1 MKNLNFP
8 VTISEGGV
16 SAKIRKIV
24 QIKNGKAYTV
34 FIVDYFLRGKRK
46 QAGRAKF
53 DEAKTIALNA
63 CRDVANGNQ
72 DLLTLSNSD
81 RMTYL
86 RATEFLIPLQI
97 KLDVAAQRY
106 VEASE
111 ILGGKASIAEACR
124 EWTKRN
130 AIELPKITVPN
141 AVERFLSQAVADG
154 KSKIRLKDFS
164 GALDRFAEN
173 FQCYV
178 HTLTPKL
185 ISEYLTA
192 LKLSERTKHNH
203 RAVLG
208 YFSRWLVLNDYLS
221 KGTNLLDG
229 VQKYSARKLS
239 EIEIYTPEEI
249 RQLLRAAGTMTP
261 FISTAAFAG
270 LRHAEI
276 ARLDWHEVDLEDG
289 FIEVSAAKSKTGE
302 RRLVPIPENLKKWL
316 LPYRQPRGKVVPY
329 VNTTKQL
336 LKVAGAAGITWK
348 HNALRHSFISY
359 RVAECANVARVSD
372 EAGNSPQMIH
382 QHYLRRV
389 KPALAAEWFSIVP

>member
-1 MKNLNFP
+1 
-8 VTISEGGV
+8 
-16 SAKIRKIV
+16 
-24 QIKNGKAYTV
+24 
-34 FIVDYFLRGKRK
+34 
-46 QAGRAKF
+46 
-53 DEAKTIALNA
+53 
-63 CRDVANGNQ
+63 
-72 DLLTLSNSD
+72 
-81 RMTYL
+81 
-86 RATEFLIPLQI
+86 
-97 KLDVAAQRY
+97 
-106 VEASE
+106 
-111 ILGGKASIAEACR
+111 
-124 EWTKRN
+124 
-130 AIELPKITVPN
+130 
-141 AVERFLSQAVADG
+141 
-154 KSKIRLKDFS
+154 
-164 GALDRFAEN
+164 
-173 FQCYV
+173 
-178 HTLTPKL
+178 
-185 ISEYLTA
+185 
-192 LKLSERTKHNH
+192 
-203 RAVLG
+203 
-208 YFSRWLVLNDYLS
+208 
-221 KGTNLLDG
+221 LLDG